1 MLAPGK
7 HYINSPI
14 ALTANF
20 QSAAGSDVDPTTV
33 TLRVMSP
40 CRIETSYVYGTA
52 AEVVRDNTGD
62 YTATIT
68 PDSAGRWSFRW
79 QTTGTNLIIAS
90 EGNFLVQDSPF
101 FQTWP
106 LWDYWA

>member
-33 TLRVMSP
+33 TIRVMDP
-40 CRIETSYVYGTA
+40 WGTETSYVYGTDD
-52 AEVVRDNTGD
+52 EVVKDSVGD

-68 PDSAGRWSFRW
+68 PDSAGRWHFRW
-79 QTTGTNLIIAS
+79 QTTGTNLVIAS
-90 EGNFLVQDSPF
+90 EGDFLVQDSPF
-101 FQTWP
+101 FDNWP
-106 LWDYWA
+106 SDY